1 MASFV
6 ITRTVLKDIG
16 IGSIVDNRWRIE
28 SYSHTGANAVAV
40 QCDKSGNTTAPFTRV
55 MLIHSDND
63 SVIEQNA

>member
-1 MASFV
+1 MKFQF
-6 ITRTVLKDIG
+6 TRTSLRNIG

-40 QCDKSGNTTAPFTRV
+40 QCDKSGKVTAPFTRV

-63 SVIEQNA
+63 SVIEQKA

>member
-1 MASFV
+1 MKFQF
-6 ITRTVLKDIG
+6 TRTSLRNIG

-55 MLIHSDND
+55 MLIHS
-63 SVIEQNA
+63 IESPIVEQKA